1 MNEYKWYKSY
11 GMRSSHFQHYYMTLA
26 GESMLSLPD
35 AIVSADFNADDWN
48 WRNNYRWIVVWY
60 VYNHD

>member
-35 AIVSADFNADDWN
+35 AIVSADFNADD
-48 WRNNYRWIVVWY
+48 
-60 VYNHD
+60 